1 MSQNRIYHLYK
12 LKLVSKM
19 ALKKWNTNFYL
30 EYSIQKNRTT
40 FSDLP
45 LLPEIFC
52 WNDQKSHV
60 LFTFQPDFPEL
71 FVNGKQPVFHFWLYC
86 HLCQPKMLHHSVVPA
101 RFISKRG
108 FASRGD
114 PLIKMMRLIVIPLWF
129 KMRKWVMHNQ
139 KKGPLWH

>member
-1 MSQNRIYHLYK
+1 MEHEFLLGIFHPEKQDYLFRSSVASRNFLLERPKKSCSIYFP
-12 LKLVSKM
+12 
-19 ALKKWNTNFYL
+19 T
-30 EYSIQKNRTT
+30 R
-40 FSDLP
+40 FSGN
-45 LLPEIFC
+45 I
-52 WNDQKSHV
+52 
-60 LFTFQPDFPEL
+60 

-108 FASRGD
+108 FESRGD

-129 KMRKWVMHNQ
+129 KMRKWVMRNQ

>member
-1 MSQNRIYHLYK
+1 MEHEFLLGIFHPEKQDYLFRSSVASRNYF
-12 LKLVSKM
+12 S
-19 ALKKWNTNFYL
+19 AGTTKKVMFYL
-30 EYSIQKNRTT
+30 LSNQ
-40 FSDLP
+40 
-45 LLPEIFC
+45 IFR
-52 WNDQKSHV
+52 K
-60 LFTFQPDFPEL
+60 L

-86 HLCQPKMLHHSVVPA
+86 PLCQPKRLHHSVVPA